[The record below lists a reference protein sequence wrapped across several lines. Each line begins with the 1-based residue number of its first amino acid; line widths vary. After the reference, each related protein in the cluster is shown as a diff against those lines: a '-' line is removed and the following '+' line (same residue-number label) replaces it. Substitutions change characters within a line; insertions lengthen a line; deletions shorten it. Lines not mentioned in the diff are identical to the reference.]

1 MIRSLKRRLL
11 SVLFA
16 RWRRPCPF
24 EEGYTILLPSPM
36 DMPFLLRYALEGLAR
51 LDTTHCRQILVVPD
65 GWGDD
70 RGEALAP
77 AVEACGDPR
86 VEMVALRPADY
97 FVIRRTRPPGGADT
111 HWLQV
116 VNGTTFARC
125 EHAFLHDADAFFL
138 EADGLERQYRE
149 CRDRGMYTLG
159 VTPRWDPQFTSAGL
173 VIPGT
178 WELMYSTRWARSR
191 APWALK
197 GGMRATPGGL
207 WEFDSML
214 HAQYLDYAS
223 GRIGVMGE
231 PPRFVHYSGTIFTYR
246 AFRDRAGRAVADD
259 LFRILLL
266 ALLEDLIPDGRGGR
280 VVPHVEELARGLD
293 DPNASVS
300 YRSETA
306 GREYPK
312 FRAMVDQMCEA
323 PIFAGE
329 RAARIEGLLRPFDE
343 HFEEALASSRAGVGE
358 DGGEVRMRRHG
369 LG

>member
-1 MIRSLKRRLL
+1 MIRFAKRWMLAA
-11 SVLFA
+11 LFA

-51 LDTTHCRQILVVPD
+51 LDTTHCRQVLVVPD

-70 RGEALAP
+70 RGAALARV
-77 AVEACGDPR
+77 VEACGDPR
-86 VEMVALRPADY
+86 VEMVPLRPIDY

-125 EHAFLHDADAFFL
+125 AHAFLHDADAFFL

-149 CRDRGMYTLG
+149 CRERGMSTLG
-159 VTPRWDPQFTSAGL
+159 VTPRWDPHFTAEGL
-173 VIPGT
+173 TIPGT

-191 APWALK
+191 APSALK
-197 GGMRATPGGL
+197 GGMRPTPDGVR
-207 WEFDSML
+207 EFDSML

-223 GRIGVMGE
+223 GRVGVMDG
-231 PPRFVHYSGTIFTYR
+231 PPRFVHFNGTIFTYR
-246 AFRDRAGRAVADD
+246 AFRDRAGRTVADD

-266 ALLEDLIPDGRGGR
+266 ALLEDLIPDDRGGR
-280 VVPHVEELARGLD
+280 VVPQVEELARGLG
-293 DPNASVS
+293 DPDSPVS
-300 YRSETA
+300 YCSESA
-306 GREYPK
+306 ARAYPK
-312 FRAMVDQMCEA
+312 FRAMVAEMCDA

-329 RAARIEGLLRPFDE
+329 RSARIGRSLIPFDD
-343 HFEEALASSRAGVGE
+343 HFQEALVTARAGLDDE
-358 DGGEVRMRRHG
+358 DQEVRMRRHG